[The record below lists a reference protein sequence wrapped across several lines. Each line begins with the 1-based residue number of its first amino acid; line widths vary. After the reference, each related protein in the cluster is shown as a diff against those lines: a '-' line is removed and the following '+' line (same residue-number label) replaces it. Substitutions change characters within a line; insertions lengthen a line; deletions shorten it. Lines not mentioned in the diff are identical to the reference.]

1 MVPREQQW
9 QLGTARDGAN
19 AGGGAF
25 QALFGPALQRGSP
38 FMDGQENP
46 CKDAGGEVVDRAKCN
61 EP

>member
-1 MVPREQQW
+1 MEPMPEEVHFRP
-9 QLGTARDGAN
+9 
-19 AGGGAF
+19 
-25 QALFGPALQRGSP
+25 LFGPALQRGSP